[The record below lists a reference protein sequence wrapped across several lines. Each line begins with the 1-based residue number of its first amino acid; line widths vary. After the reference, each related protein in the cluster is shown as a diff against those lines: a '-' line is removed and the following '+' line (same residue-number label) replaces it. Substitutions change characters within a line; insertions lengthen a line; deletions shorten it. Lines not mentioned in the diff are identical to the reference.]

1 MSGRSR
7 RHAQPKLHASQAEP
21 LTRRI
26 AGVLPVAAPAVVIIV
41 AGLWFGGFFSGG
53 NDSGPLPAASQRPVS
68 DGALPSFVSAGG
80 GRVIAAYEYALAAA
94 DKLVY
99 IPCYCGCGEHSG
111 HKSVRDCFIKSIDA
125 SGVTY
130 DEHGAGCDMCVSIV
144 LDVQRLLAEG
154 KSLAEARAYVDETYA
169 GIGSPTDTPLPPEG
183 W

>member
-7 RHAQPKLHASQAEP
+7 RRAQPRLRAPHAESPA
-21 LTRRI
+21 RRI
-26 AGVLPVAAPAVVIIV
+26 AGLLPVVVPAVIIVV
-41 AGLWFGGFFSGG
+41 AGLWFGGFFSAGG
-53 NDSGPLPAASQRPVS
+53 DTGPLPPASQQPVAN
-68 DGALPSFVSAGG
+68 GTLPAFITAGG

-94 DKLVY
+94 DKLAYV
-99 IPCYCGCGEHSG
+99 PCYCGCGEHSG
-111 HKSVRDCFIKSIDA
+111 HKSVRDCFIKNLSA

>member
-7 RHAQPKLHASQAEP
+7 RHAQPKLRTSQAEP
-21 LTRRI
+21 LTSRI
-26 AGVLPVAAPAVVIIV
+26 SGLLLVAAPAVVIVV
-41 AGLWFGGFFSGG
+41 AGLWFGGFFSRGG
-53 NDSGPLPAASQRPVS
+53 DGGPLPAASQASVA
-68 DGALPSFVSAGG
+68 DGTLPSFVTAGG
-80 GRVIAAYEYALAAA
+80 ERVVAAYEYALAAA

-111 HKSVRDCFIKSIDA
+111 HKSVRDCFIKNLTA

-154 KSLAEARAYVDETYA
+154 KSLAEARAYVDETYSD
-169 GIGSPTDTPLPPEG
+169 IGSPTDTPLPPEG

>member
-7 RHAQPKLHASQAEP
+7 RHAQPKLHTSRAEP
-21 LTRRI
+21 LTRRL
-26 AGVLPVAAPAVVIIV
+26 AGILPVAVPAVAIVV
-41 AGLWFGGFFSGG
+41 AGLWFGGFLSRGG
-53 NDSGPLPAASQRPVS
+53 GDAPLPAASQETVA
-68 DGALPSFVSAGG
+68 DGTLPSFVTAGG

-111 HKSVRDCFIKSIDA
+111 HKSVRDCFIANLSA
-125 SGVTY
+125 AGVTY
-130 DEHGAGCDMCVSIV
+130 DRHGAGCDMCVSIV

-154 KSLAEARAYVDETYA
+154 KSLAEARAYVDETYSR
-169 GIGSPTDTPLPPEG
+169 IGSPTNTPLPPEG

>member
-7 RHAQPKLHASQAEP
+7 RHAQQRLRVPPSDSLA
-21 LTRRI
+21 RRLL
-26 AGVLPVAAPAVVIIV
+26 GFLPVALPAVVIV
-41 AGLWFGGFFSGG
+41 AAGLWFGGFFSGG
-53 NDSGPLPAASQRPVS
+53 GDSGPLPAASRPVAPGGS
-68 DGALPSFVSAGG
+68 LPAFVTAGG
-80 GRVIAAYEYALAAA
+80 DRVVAAYEYALAAA

-111 HKSVRDCFIKSIDA
+111 HKSVRDCFIRNLSA
-125 SGVTY
+125 SAVEY

-154 KSLAEARAYVDETYA
+154 KSLAEARAFIDQTYA
-169 GIGSPTDTPLPPEG
+169 DIGAPTDTPLPPEG

>member
-7 RHAQPKLHASQAEP
+7 RHAQPKLHASEAQP

-26 AGVLPVAAPAVVIIV
+26 AGLVPVAVPAVVIV
-41 AGLWFGGFFSGG
+41 LAGLWFGGFFSGG
-53 NDSGPLPAASQRPVS
+53 SDSGPLPTASQRPVS
-68 DGALPSFVSAGG
+68 DGALPSFVTASGE
-80 GRVIAAYEYALAAA
+80 RVIAAYEYALAAA

-111 HKSVRDCFIKSIDA
+111 HKSVRDCFIKSLSA

-154 KSLAEARAYVDETYA
+154 KSLAEARAYVDQTYA